1 MDNSSS
7 LTATSSTV
15 ADAVP
20 VKATKGIPQ
29 AMLPDFRSKW
39 QAWNRS
45 ADWFRQ
51 DKRKQ
56 SKKTSKEKQRFSFE
70 SPRTSLSSSSCSSSF
85 SPVECSGE
93 SHLERSASSQT
104 TFRETPRKEIS
115 NYQSNASLQSSQNSL
130 HFRNVVKDSIYREAC
145 GLSIKTATKV
155 EAGQHQTLK
164 YIDSPGLLQ
173 SLKPSRTRNISL
185 NESSH
190 GVLKL
195 KGKPKISNECKDGSL
210 SFAPTGAPRFSYDG
224 RGSQD
229 AHISKPKDLPRL
241 SLDSRES
248 SIKGSIRNM
257 KSNFLLGDLNK
268 SSINTNDVRNQQQES
283 GSYEGPSSVVAKL
296 MGLKGD
302 PLSPSSRINEK
313 KKILISGCSSKE
325 LPSSCMIN
333 AEAKKLVYGEFDKR
347 LAELELTK
355 AGKDLGA
362 LKKILEEMQKSKQMS
377 GTRKEEQAS
386 SFISHTNSILGQSSE
401 VPNLRKLHSHNAV
414 STSRKGTSS
423 PTCLRSPIKIIK
435 ASKVTENGN
444 NSTSSVVATGN
455 LSRLRT
461 SSHATTRYEKAIRRS
476 EKDLTPRPRRG
487 PSSQQ
492 HVRGKNTSRT
502 PRLDQISKGHS
513 LTARENPKLAVSLET
528 SCLRLHQKKREMEKQ
543 SCSIDL
549 ASDQSRSL
557 KQSISLQAESGLS
570 HRKPRHRSHNMRP
583 SDDQLNDISSD
594 IRDLSN
600 QGDDSSMQSESNM
613 SMASYGDNEVTSALS
628 YGNIDGAFSSKQE
641 KKQKNPATNLVEGDP
656 KAEPPRTALEQSSP
670 VSVLDAT
677 FYGDE
682 SPSPVKKKSKA
693 FEGVKSLIPND
704 ADWSSMGLNHLP
716 ICRETGPRFKT
727 DCRKAENI
735 QQLVQRFMNLD
746 SVNEIENICKS
757 TNPDHEYI
765 AEVMSASDLLNELDF
780 SLAYRL
786 HPSGHLNNPNLFPA
800 LEQIKA
806 SIWFLNRKHSGRKVN
821 QLDPI
826 EKSHRQLIFDAVN
839 EILFI
844 KSVKK
849 GSYKQWTFP
858 SRKEDRRRKTQ
869 QMVRDLC
876 SEIDELQT
884 TSNMEDKDL
893 KIILRGDLPI
903 GSMNWTDCPSE
914 IPWLVLD
921 LERLIFKDLICEV
934 ISSEVANLQQQHR
947 RQLFLKQD
955 V

>member
-1 MDNSSS
+1 M
-7 LTATSSTV
+7 
-15 ADAVP
+15 
-20 VKATKGIPQ
+20 
-29 AMLPDFRSKW
+29 
-39 QAWNRS
+39 
-45 ADWFRQ
+45 
-51 DKRKQ
+51 
-56 SKKTSKEKQRFSFE
+56 
-70 SPRTSLSSSSCSSSF
+70 
-85 SPVECSGE
+85 
-93 SHLERSASSQT
+93 
-104 TFRETPRKEIS
+104 
-115 NYQSNASLQSSQNSL
+115 
-130 HFRNVVKDSIYREAC
+130 
-145 GLSIKTATKV
+145 
-155 EAGQHQTLK
+155 
-164 YIDSPGLLQ
+164 
-173 SLKPSRTRNISL
+173 
-185 NESSH
+185 
-190 GVLKL
+190 
-195 KGKPKISNECKDGSL
+195 SNECKDGSL
-210 SFAPTGAPRFSYDG
+210 SFAPTGARRFSYDG

-229 AHISKPKDLPRL
+229 AHKSKPKDLPRL

-248 SIKGSIRNM
+248 SKKGSIRSM

-268 SSINTNDVRNQQQES
+268 SSINTNDIRSQQQES

-302 PLSPSSRINEK
+302 PLSPSSRINEN

-347 LAELELTK
+347 LAEIEFTK

-377 GTRKEEQAS
+377 DAENISFEEAMRDEKWQIAMDEEIEAIDRNNTWELIDLPKGS
-386 SFISHTNSILGQSSE
+386 QPIGVNILGQSSE
-401 VPNLRKLHSHNAV
+401 VPNLRKLHSHSAV
-414 STSRKGTSS
+414 SASRKGTSS

-461 SSHATTRYEKAIRRS
+461 SSHATTRYEKVNKRS
-476 EKDLTPRPRRG
+476 DKDLTPRPSRG
-487 PSSQQ
+487 LSSQL
-492 HVRGKNTSRT
+492 HLRGKDTSRT
-502 PRLDQISKGHS
+502 LRLDQISIGHS
-513 LTARENPKLAVSLET
+513 PTARENPKLAVSLET
-528 SCLRLHQKKREMEKQ
+528 SCLRLHQKKLEMEKQ
-543 SCSIDL
+543 SCTIDL

-570 HRKPRHRSHNMRP
+570 HQKPRHKSHNMRP
-583 SDDQLNDISSD
+583 SDDQLSDISSD
-594 IRDLSN
+594 MRELTN

-613 SMASYGDNEVTSALS
+613 SMASYGDNAVTSALS
-628 YGNIDGAFSSKQE
+628 YGNTDA
-641 KKQKNPATNLVEGDP
+641 NLVEGDP
-656 KAEPPRTALEQSSP
+656 KAEPPRTSLEQPSP

-677 FYGDE
+677 FFGDE

-693 FEGVKSLIPND
+693 FEGVKSRIPND
-704 ADWSSMGLNHLP
+704 ADRSSIGLSYLP

-735 QQLVQRFMNLD
+735 QHLVQRFMNLD

-757 TNPDHEYI
+757 SNPDHEYI
-765 AEVMSASDLLNELDF
+765 AKVMSASGLLNELDF
-780 SLAYRL
+780 SLAYQL
-786 HPSGHLNNPNLFPA
+786 HPSPSGHLINPNLFPA

-806 SIWFLNRKHSGRKVN
+806 SNWFLNRKHSGRKVN

-839 EILFI
+839 EILII

-858 SRKEDRRRKTQ
+858 SRREDRRQKTQ
-869 QMVRDLC
+869 QLVRDLC

-884 TSNMEDKDL
+884 TSNIEDKDL

-903 GSMNWTDCPSE
+903 GSMDWTDFPSE

-947 RQLFLKQD
+947 SHCRRLFLR
-955 V
+955 